1 MIHKS
6 LTAEEQP
13 ELVSDCEINWV
24 RVKLHGRKD
33 LYAGVFYMPQR
44 NAKDPAELKK
54 SLEKLTADGTKDRD
68 IILAGDFNSPDICWD
83 SHVVSPSASDR
94 ATQQSIVD
102 VASSSSLTQIH
113 SQPTRQS
120 HILDLILD
128 LDTTNQEI

>member
-44 NAKDPAELKK
+44 NAKDSAELKK
-54 SLEKLTADGTKDRD
+54 SLEKLTADGTKTG
-68 IILAGDFNSPDICWD
+68 I
-83 SHVVSPSASDR
+83 
-94 ATQQSIVD
+94 
-102 VASSSSLTQIH
+102 SS
-113 SQPTRQS
+113 
-120 HILDLILD
+120 
-128 LDTTNQEI
+128 